1 MISGIE
7 LLIICLIIL
16 AIGFIILSIFASSF
30 AESLVIKV
38 TDWCIQKM
46 EVYET
51 KGVKRFSV
59 RGVIWFVCSFVLTI
73 FRYIDRIENEKLKSA
88 LKLNAASFIFSGSI
102 AIVSFLAVAFFYLVA
117 LYIAFKIFVYILWL
131 IAGRPS
137 GDGYGSDLS
146 DIVST
151 LKMLLNKIKKSEETT
166 SHKFGRFK

>member
-7 LLIICLIIL
+7 FLIIFLIIL
-16 AIGFIILSIFASSF
+16 AIGFIILSIFASSL

-59 RGVIWFVCSFVLTI
+59 RGGIWFVCSFVLTI
-73 FRYIDRIENEKLKSA
+73 FRYIDRIENEKLRAA

-102 AIVSFLAVAFFYLVA
+102 AIVSFLAIAFFYLVA
-117 LYIAFKIFVYILWL
+117 LYIAFKIIMYILWL

-151 LKMLLNKIKKSEETT
+151 LKKLLKYIKKSEETST
-166 SHKFGRFK
+166 SKFRRFK

>member
-7 LLIICLIIL
+7 LLIILLIIL
-16 AIGFIILSIFASSF
+16 AIVFIVLSIFASSF

-59 RGVIWFVCSFVLTI
+59 RGAIWFVCSFVLTI

-151 LKMLLNKIKKSEETT
+151 LKKLLKYIKKSEETST
-166 SHKFGRFK
+166 SKFRRFK